1 MARGR
6 GARGPRVLPVTA
18 PPVTVPTYS
27 PVAGLT
33 PEIVDAL
40 NLRKEAVDATKNA
53 TDQYEAD
60 VADFKNT
67 MATEAEQ
74 GIASLPNVVSPI
86 PEIPTYRDS
95 FGKVAT
101 GRGKQTVKAEK
112 MPDGSIVLGGGLQV
126 ITPDGNLIDMGRPK
140 AGMSPPIVRD
150 PVPQNI
156 PTPSVKP
163 DTMFIEEAFVPTPD
177 SNISLPLSEEMPLP
191 TVDITNN
198 IVDIPTAAEI
208 EQALAEE
215 MVEERTDNINRPFN
229 QTTFD
234 YLNSGMGNPDNLSVD
249 ELVALIDIEPGD
261 IIVPAVDVPKTSTPG
276 NFYRGVFEG
285 GTKTVGPRM
294 DRSSGGLPQTPY
306 SFPQTITPTATTPTP
321 TAPAAPAPEMYKR
334 PTSFESGAPTLV
346 RAMSPRSFGT
356 APGFEPA
363 PIPLPPLID
372 PPKRPPRTFIDDQT
386 PPRAKG
392 GMYLG
397 DSYLNKGLSQLPMN
411 GQNDTLTTQVF
422 QAGFRPRR

>member
-6 GARGPRVLPVTA
+6 GARGPRFSPVTA

-208 EQALAEE
+208 EQALAAE
-215 MVEERTDNINRPFN
+215 MAGERTDNINRPFN

-234 YLNSGMGNPDNLSVD
+234 YLNSGMGNPDNLSIE
-249 ELVALIDIEPGD
+249 ELVEMIDIEPGD
-261 IIVPAVDVPKTSTPG
+261 VQVPYNTEPKQSTPG
-276 NFYRGVFEG
+276 NFYRGVFQG
-285 GTKTVGPRM
+285 GTKTVGPTMGRGPGT
-294 DRSSGGLPQTPY
+294 GGQGPY
-306 SFPQTITPTATTPTP
+306 NPPPV
-321 TAPAAPAPEMYKR
+321 APPVAPPSKPAPEMYKR

-363 PIPLPPLID
+363 PIPLPPTID
-372 PPKRPPRTFIDDQT
+372 PPKRPTPKRPPRTFIDDQT
-386 PPRAKG
+386 PPGAKG